1 MKYDKV
7 FSECNKNEIRELLL
21 YRKVVKVD
29 DSTNTLTLDNGT
41 ELTFEGNEGCGGCG
55 SGWYSVTE
63 LNECDN
69 AITNVEFVCDSDTK
83 DRSDETSYKI
93 FVFAEDRRIKLAQV
107 DGDDGNGWYGTGYQL
122 YVKFKHD

>member
-7 FSECNKNEIRELLL
+7 FSEWNENEIRELLL

-29 DSTNTLTLDNGT
+29 NNTNTLTLDNGT
-41 ELTFEGNEGCGGCG
+41 ELTFEGNEGCGGCS

-83 DRSDETSYKI
+83 DRSYETSYKI

>member
-7 FSECNKNEIRELLL
+7 FSECNENEIRELLL

-29 DSTNTLTLDNGT
+29 NSTNTLILDNGT
-41 ELTFEGNEGCGGCG
+41 ELTFEGNEGCGGCS

-69 AITNVEFVCDSDTK
+69 TITNVEFVCDSDTK